1 MGAASQRSG
10 LRKIWN
16 QCTCCFALNHALGS
30 SAVWRGRRGAFWL
43 QFSRCIVHHGNQTQ
57 CFIGREDIPPSVAW
71 TPPLRASSYIARLFF
86 FCQGKICSL
95 KHPSP
100 LQNICH
106 LWESLLFFSFIFNG
120 SREGGSVGREDEFSW
135 GHEFPHNERGC
146 QRFHSPSFIEL
157 YWRPPSE
164 VPVALFAALF
174 LLFSAFLLGVF
185 TEGGR
190 TLHQCR
196 NGTSP

>member
-1 MGAASQRSG
+1 MGAASQRSR

-43 QFSRCIVHHGNQTQ
+43 QFSRCITHHGNQTQ

-71 TPPLRASSYIARLFF
+71 TPPLRASSYIARLCFF
-86 FCQGKICSL
+86 LPGENMLSETPFSSPKYLSSL
-95 KHPSP
+95 R
-100 LQNICH
+100 
-106 LWESLLFFSFIFNG
+106 ELLFFSFIFNG
-120 SREGGSVGREDEFSW
+120 SREGGRVWREDEFSW
-135 GHEFPHNERGC
+135 GHEFPHNE
-146 QRFHSPSFIEL
+146 RFHSPSFIEL